1 VRQLE
6 QIREPGEGQLASDP
20 VPRQLEPHHRAARLG
35 LPKTY
40 QESLDL
46 LFQEGI
52 LPPEKAEDFARMV
65 RFRNRAVHLYD
76 RIDPRE
82 VWKILQEDLG
92 DFELFIGAMVERFF

>member
-1 VRQLE
+1 
-6 QIREPGEGQLASDP
+6 
-20 VPRQLEPHHRAARLG
+20 
-35 LPKTY
+35 
-40 QESLDL
+40 
-46 LFQEGI
+46 
-52 LPPEKAEDFARMV
+52 MV